1 MNWYNPQSE
10 PFKLSGFPFYEK
22 EWVYRRLPMSQALGI
37 PDAVYGLADETA
49 GGQIRFHAKFKEL
62 SLQVSRMAKPGFFD
76 HVKSPHLA
84 EVTRG
89 AFDLYLS
96 KDGKDFIF
104 YDVSKNMT
112 NDPKHYVRKLVSLEE
127 PEEFDVLL
135 NFPLYGGIDKVLI
148 GLDDEAEVSAPW
160 HRFKD
165 DKKLVIYGSSIQQG
179 ACASRP
185 GMGMSN
191 LLSRWLNREVY
202 NLGFSSSGK
211 AEPEMAH
218 IIADIPDTA
227 ALIISVEGN
236 CPDSQWLDEK
246 VRGFLEIYRQ
256 KKPTTPVILLP
267 FIVSGLF
274 ALTPAKLRRR
284 MTDRAIQQKIV
295 EERRAAG
302 DENIY
307 CLLQEDDVEREMD
320 GNSMW
325 HEITV
330 DGLHYSDLGFYWTTK
345 PVYRFLKEKM
355 GL

>member
-1 MNWYNPQSE
+1 MQWFNPQSE
-10 PFKLSGFPFYEK
+10 PFRLHGFPFYDQER
-22 EWVYRRLPMSQALGI
+22 VYRRMPLSQALGI

-62 SLQVSRMAKPGFFD
+62 TLQVSRAAKPGFFD

-84 EVTRG
+84 EIVRG
-89 AFDLYLS
+89 GFDLYLS
-96 KDGKDFIF
+96 QDGKDFVF
-104 YDVSKNMT
+104 YDISKNMS
-112 NDPKHYVRKLVSLEE
+112 NDPKHYSRKLVSLEAA
-127 PEEFDVLL
+127 EEFDVLL

-160 HRFKD
+160 HRFAD

-211 AEPEMAH
+211 GEPEMAEV
-218 IIADIPDTA
+218 IAGIENVA
-227 ALIISVEGN
+227 ALIISIEGN

-246 VRGFLEIYRQ
+246 LRAFLEIYRQ
-256 KKPTTPVILLP
+256 KHPVTPVIIMP
-267 FIVSGLF
+267 FILTGLY
-274 ALTPAKLRRR
+274 KLNPKFYERR
-284 MTDRAIQQKIV
+284 MRDRAIQTKIV
-295 EERRAAG
+295 EDRRAAG

-307 CLLQEDDVEREMD
+307 LHLQDSGIEREMD
-320 GNSMW
+320 GISVW
-325 HEITV
+325 HEATV
-330 DGLHYSDLGFYWTTK
+330 DGLHFTDLGFYWTTK
-345 PVYRFLKEKM
+345 ATYDFLKNEI

>member
-1 MNWYNPQSE
+1 MQWFNPQSE
-10 PFKLSGFPFYEK
+10 PFRLYGFPFYDRER
-22 EWVYRRLPMSQALGI
+22 VYRRMPLSQKLNL

-62 SLQVSRMAKPGFFD
+62 TLQVSRMAKPGFYD
-76 HVKSPHLA
+76 HVKSPHLS
-84 EVTRG
+84 EVTKG

-112 NDPKHYVRKLVSLEE
+112 NDPKHYSRRLVSLEE
-127 PEEFDVLL
+127 AEEFDVLL

-160 HRFKD
+160 HKFKD

-211 AEPEMAH
+211 AEPEVAH
-218 IIADIPDTA
+218 VVAGIPDTA

-246 VRGFLEIYRQ
+246 VRAFLDIYRETN
-256 KKPTTPVILLP
+256 PTTPVILLP
-267 FIVSGLF
+267 FIVSGMIS
-274 ALTPAKLRRR
+274 LTPARYERR
-284 MTDRAIQQKIV
+284 MRDRAIQQKIAAD
-295 EERRAAG
+295 RRAAG
-302 DENIY
+302 DEHIW

-320 GNSMW
+320 GHSMW

-330 DGLHYSDLGFYWTTK
+330 DGLHYTDLGFYWTTK
-345 PVYRFLKEKM
+345 PVYKFLKEQL

>member
-1 MNWYNPQSE
+1 MQWFSPQSE
-10 PFKLSGFPFYEK
+10 PFRLYGFPFYDK
-22 EWVYRRLPMSQALGI
+22 ERVYRRLPMSQALGI

-62 SLQVSRMAKPGFFD
+62 TLQVSRMAKPGFFD

-112 NDPKHYVRKLVSLEE
+112 NDPKHYSRKLVSLEE
-127 PEEFDVLL
+127 TEEFDVLL

-160 HRFKD
+160 HKFKD
-165 DKKLVIYGSSIQQG
+165 DQKLVIYGSSIQQG

-185 GMGMSN
+185 GMGMSK

-211 AEPEMAH
+211 AEPEVAQVV
-218 IIADIPDTA
+218 AGIPDTA

-246 VRGFLEIYRQ
+246 VRAFLEIYRQ
-256 KKPTTPVILLP
+256 KNPTTPVILLP
-267 FIVSGLF
+267 FIVSGLY
-274 ALTPAKLRRR
+274 ALTPAKLQRRLR
-284 MTDRAIQQKIV
+284 DRAIQQKIV
-295 EERRAAG
+295 ADRRAAR

-320 GNSMW
+320 GHSMW

-345 PVYRFLKEKM
+345 PVYRFLKEQL

>member
-1 MNWYNPQSE
+1 MKWYDPQSE
-10 PFKLSGFPFYEK
+10 PFRLYGFPYYNK
-22 EWVYRRLPMSQALGI
+22 ERIYRRLPTDPGLGI
-37 PDAVYGLADETA
+37 PAAVYGLADETA
-49 GGQIRFHAKFKEL
+49 GGQIRFHGKFKEL
-62 SLQVSRMAKPGFFD
+62 TLQVTRMEKPGFYD

-84 EVTRG
+84 EVTRRS
-89 AFDLYLS
+89 FDLYLS
-96 KDGKDFIF
+96 KDGRDFIF

-112 NDPKHYVRKLVSLEE
+112 QDPSRYSRRLVVLEE
-127 PEEFDVLL
+127 AEEFDVLL
-135 NFPLYGGIDKVLI
+135 NFPLYGGIDQVLI

-160 HRFKD
+160 HRFRD
-165 DKKLVIYGSSIQQG
+165 EKKLVVYGSSIQQG

-218 IIADIPDTA
+218 VIADIPDTA
-227 ALIISVEGN
+227 ALLISVEGN

-246 VRGFLEIYRQ
+246 LRAFLEIYRQ
-256 KKPTTPVILLP
+256 KNPAVPVILLP
-267 FIVSGLF
+267 FIISGLY
-274 ALTPAKLRRR
+274 ALTPAKLQRRL
-284 MTDRAIQQKIV
+284 TDRAIQQKIV
-295 EERRAAG
+295 EDRRALG
-302 DENIY
+302 DKNIW
-307 CLLQEDDVEREMD
+307 CLLQEADVERELD
-320 GNSMW
+320 GNSIW

-345 PVYRFLKEKM
+345 PVYKFLKEL